1 MKKSQKGFTLI
12 ELLIVIAIIGIL
24 AAILIPNLLSAR
36 QKASDAAIKTQ
47 LSSMRAQAQLYS
59 GTGTAFTL
67 GTCANTAAT
76 LFAIDSATNA
86 LGGLFPSTTLTNTAC
101 VAAAGLPSNGTA
113 WAITWPM
120 GGTTGAN
127 GWFCSD
133 STGTARSTNASG
145 AAYTVAT
152 SAAATAA
159 IATGATACQ

>member
-76 LFAIDSATNA
+76 LFAIDSAANA

-101 VAAAGLPSNGTA
+101 YSAAGLPSNGTA
-113 WAITWPM
+113 WAIAWPM
-120 GGTTGAN
+120 NVG
-127 GWFCSD
+127 GWFCTD
-133 STGTARSTNASG
+133 STGTARATTSGGATYTGASG
-145 AAYTVAT
+145 A
-152 SAAATAA
+152 SPAA
-159 IATGATACQ
+159 ITTTSCN